1 METLLIVISVLMI
14 VLVLLQSSKAS
25 DASQI
30 ITGGN
35 SMLLGKIKERG
46 AEKFITRLTYALGFA
61 FIVISFILSKYS
73 KSKDFKH
80 LTCSFNK
87 YSYVG

>member
-1 METLLIVISVLMI
+1 MEKILLIISVILIVI
-14 VLVLLQSSKAS
+14 VLLQSNKAS

-35 SMLLGKIKERG
+35 SMLLGKTKERG

-61 FIVISFILSKYS
+61 FIIISFILSI
-73 KSKDFKH
+73 
-80 LTCSFNK
+80 
-87 YSYVG
+87 